1 MSHPTARIDNTV
13 HQRVRLGIL
22 TVLSEADRADFTYLR
37 DALEL
42 SDGNLSRNLQVLE
55 EAGYVAIEKTFEGK
69 RPRTWVRATKAGQ
82 QALAVEVAAL
92 RELIG
97 GVEGKRDAKA
107 PRRGGSPLRSGGEA
121 PA

>member
-1 MSHPTARIDNTV
+1 MSHPTARLDNTV

-37 DALEL
+37 DALGL
-42 SDGNLSRNLQVLE
+42 TDGNLSRNLQVLE

-69 RPRTWVRATKAGQ
+69 RPRTWVSATKTGE
-82 QALAVEVAAL
+82 QALAAEVAAL
-92 RELIG
+92 RELLG
-97 GVEGKRDAKA
+97 GVEGKREA
-107 PRRGGSPLRSGGEA
+107 PRRGGGALGASGEA